1 MMYLGK
7 EIRVLVVFPNV
18 KEAIS
23 DYMRDVK
30 LTSVVK
36 SDNLDYGIDEVTEL
50 AGLLRADFLFG
61 KKATIKG
68 LIDAL
73 AKGCDILWLITH
85 ATEDGWFLSD
95 GIVNASETT
104 TLVRS
109 SGVFLTVMNTCSS
122 FRVAIAAAKEIGSA
136 FVCTVKEVPDR
147 QAFIT
152 GVIFAQKLVAGY
164 DYTSAYE
171 LAKPGQNST
180 YELIE
185 ARKSM
190 APAIYPQPN
199 PGSQFVDLEVMA
211 KFVKSVEDID
221 IMINGSPRLG
231 APGIKT
237 TIAGLETR
245 LDKISLDIIDI
256 RKSQQVRVWLL
267 WSFGISTFALSLS
280 IILLVIRP

>member
-1 MMYLGK
+1 MNYLGN

-18 KEAIS
+18 KQAIS
-23 DYMRDVK
+23 EYMRNVK

-36 SDNLDYGIDEVTEL
+36 SDDLDYGMDEVNEL
-50 AGLLRADFLFG
+50 AGLLRAELLSG
-61 KKATIKG
+61 KKATING

-73 AKGCDILWLITH
+73 AGGCDILWLITH
-85 ATEDGWFLSD
+85 ATEEGWFLAD

-122 FRVAIAAAKEIGSA
+122 FEVARTAARELGSA
-136 FVCTVKEVPDR
+136 FICTVKEVPDR

-185 ARKSM
+185 ARKFM
-190 APAIYPQPN
+190 APANYPQSN
-199 PGSQFVDLEVMA
+199 PGPQYVDGDVMA
-211 KFVKSVEDID
+211 KFIKSVEDID

-237 TIAGLETR
+237 TIAGLEVR
-245 LDKISLDIIDI
+245 LDKISLDIVEI
-256 RKSQQVRVWLL
+256 RKTQQVRIWLL
-267 WSFGISTFALSLS
+267 WSFGIATFVLSLS
-280 IILLVIRP
+280 IILLVLRP